1 MKILVA
7 CEESQRVTVQL
18 RERESMKFIRVILN
32 LAAEVTQSGTFTK
45 MYYRC

>member
-18 RERESMKFIRVILN
+18 RESMKFIRVILN